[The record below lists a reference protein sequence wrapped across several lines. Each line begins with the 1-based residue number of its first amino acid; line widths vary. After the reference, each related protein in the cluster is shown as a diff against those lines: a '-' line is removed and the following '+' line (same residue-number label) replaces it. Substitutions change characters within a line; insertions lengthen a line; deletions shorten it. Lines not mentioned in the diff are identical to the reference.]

1 MTRIITVAA
10 AQMASAE
17 PYEGRGPII
26 TRMREM
32 MREAKS
38 RNCDLIVFPEL
49 ALTPFFVINWLD
61 NLDEANHYY
70 ETEMPGPETAQLF
83 EEAANLGIGF
93 YIGYAELSQANGE
106 SHRYNT
112 SILVDKAGSI
122 VGKYRKVHLPG
133 HADHRPEL
141 PYQGLEKL
149 YFEVGDTGFKT
160 WNSFGGVLGMCIC
173 NDRRWP
179 ETFRVMGL
187 QGVEMVLMGYNTPTS
202 VPWDKTFDHLT
213 DFHNHLVVQAG
224 AYQNSTWVVSVAK
237 AGREG
242 PLELIGGSCIVS
254 PSGEIVASAS
264 TNGDELITADCDL
277 DLTQKYKTSV
287 FDFSRHRRTEHY
299 RLICDQT
306 GIKAP

>member
-1 MTRIITVAA
+1 MNRIVTVAA
-10 AQMASAE
+10 AQMASSE

-26 TRMREM
+26 ARILEM
-32 MREAKS
+32 MRAAKA

-49 ALTPFFVINWLD
+49 ALTPFFIVHWLD
-61 NLDEANHYY
+61 NLDDANHYY
-70 ETEMPGPETAQLF
+70 ETEMPGPETSVLF
-83 EEAANLGIGF
+83 DEAANLGIGF
-93 YIGYAELSQANGE
+93 YLGYAELSRANGE

-141 PYQGLEKL
+141 PFQGLEKL

-160 WNSFGGVLGMCIC
+160 WHSFGGVMGMCIC

-202 VPWDKTFDHLT
+202 VPWDQTFDHLT

-264 TNGDELITADCDL
+264 TDGDELVIADCDL
-277 DLTQKYKTSV
+277 DLTQKYKNSV
-287 FDFSRHRRTEHY
+287 FDFSQHRRTEHY
-299 RLICDQT
+299 KLICAGT
-306 GIKAP
+306 GSETS

>member
-1 MTRIITVAA
+1 MTRIVKVAA
-10 AQMASAE
+10 AQMASVQ
-17 PYEGRGPII
+17 PYQGRGPVLQ
-26 TRMREM
+26 RMLEM

-49 ALTPFFVINWLD
+49 ALTPFFVMHWIDDLE
-61 NLDEANHYY
+61 EANHYY
-70 ETEMPGPETAQLF
+70 ETEMPGPETSVLF
-83 EEAANLGIGF
+83 DEAATLGMGF
-93 YIGYAELSQANGE
+93 YLGYAELTRINGVF
-106 SHRYNT
+106 HRYNT
-112 SILVDKAGSI
+112 SILVDKTASI

-133 HADHRPEL
+133 HADHRPDQ

-149 YFEVGDTGFKT
+149 YFEVGDTGFGT
-160 WNSFGGVLGMCIC
+160 WHTMGGVMGMCIC

-202 VPWDKTFDHLT
+202 IPWDKTFDHLT

-237 AGREG
+237 AGPEG

-254 PSGEIVASAS
+254 PSGEIVATAS
-264 TNGDELITADCDL
+264 TNGDELIAADCNL
-277 DLTQKYKTSV
+277 DLTQKYKKSV
-287 FDFSRHRRTEHY
+287 FDFSQHRRTEHY

-306 GIKAP
+306 GTKVP

>member
-10 AQMASAE
+10 AQMAGAE

-32 MREAKS
+32 MLEAKS

-49 ALTPFFVINWLD
+49 ALTPFFVMNWLD

-112 SILVDKAGSI
+112 SILVDKAGCI

-160 WNSFGGVLGMCIC
+160 WNSFGGVMGMCIC

-202 VPWDKTFDHLT
+202 IPWDRTFDHLT
-213 DFHNHLVVQAG
+213 NFHNHLVVQAG

-277 DLTQKYKTSV
+277 DLTQKYKKSM
-287 FDFSRHRRTEHY
+287 FDFSQHRRTEHY

-306 GIKAP
+306 GTKVP

>member
-1 MTRIITVAA
+1 MTRIVTVAA

-17 PYEGRGPII
+17 PYEGRGPIV
-26 TRMREM
+26 TRMLEM

-38 RNCDLIVFPEL
+38 RNCDLIVYPEL
-49 ALTPFFVINWLD
+49 ALTPFFVLRWLD
-61 NLDEANHYY
+61 NLDDANHYY
-70 ETEMPGPETAQLF
+70 ETEMPGPETAPLF
-83 EEAANLGIGF
+83 EEAVNLGIGF
-93 YIGYAELSQANGE
+93 YLGYAELNQANGE

-112 SILVDKAGSI
+112 SILVDKAGDI

-141 PYQGLEKL
+141 PFQGLEKR
-149 YFEVGDTGFKT
+149 YFEVGNTGFKT
-160 WNSFGGVLGMCIC
+160 WNTFGGVMGMCIC

-242 PLELIGGSCIVS
+242 RLELIGGSCIVS

-264 TNGDELITADCDL
+264 TNGDELVTAECDL
-277 DLTQKYKTSV
+277 DLTQKYKNSV
-287 FDFSRHRRTEHY
+287 FDFSQHRRTEHY
-299 RLICDQT
+299 KLICERT
-306 GIKAP
+306 GTGET

>member
-112 SILVDKAGSI
+112 SILVDKNGSI

-160 WNSFGGVLGMCIC
+160 WNSFGGVIGMCIC

-224 AYQNSTWVVSVAK
+224 AYQNSTWVVSAAK

-277 DLTQKYKTSV
+277 DLTQKYKKSV
-287 FDFSRHRRTEHY
+287 FDFSQHRRTEHY